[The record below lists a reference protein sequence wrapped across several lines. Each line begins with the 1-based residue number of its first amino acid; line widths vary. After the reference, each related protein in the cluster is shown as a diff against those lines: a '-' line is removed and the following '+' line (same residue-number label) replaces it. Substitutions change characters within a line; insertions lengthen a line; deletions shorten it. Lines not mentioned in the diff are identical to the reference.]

1 MSMSMPMSMSMSMPI
16 LRADQLVLRLG
27 ARTLLQQADLTL
39 QAGQM
44 YGLLGAN
51 GVGKTTLIRTLAG
64 LQPASAGQILL
75 QGQPLSAHSAMQRA
89 RLRAVLL
96 QQDDSVFWGSTLDY
110 VLLGGNRGNRGNR
123 DINRDINRDNSNTL
137 QARAL
142 DLLQELELE
151 RHAAADLRQL
161 SGGERQR
168 ARLAQTLLQG
178 SPLLLLDEPLTH
190 LDLRQ
195 QALVLAALRR
205 RVDAGA
211 CVLLSLHEPALAR
224 HSCEQV
230 VFLYDPARFDR
241 VREAPL
247 HSGLRAGPAPA
258 LLTPTEL
265 QLVYDC
271 QLDASLRPVHAGLVA
286 SPVHSSS

>member
-1 MSMSMPMSMSMSMPI
+1 MPMPTLTPM
-16 LRADQLVLRLG
+16 LRADQLGLRLG
-27 ARTLLQQADLTL
+27 TRTLLQQADLTL
-39 QAGQM
+39 QSGQM

-64 LQPASAGQILL
+64 LQAASAGQILL
-75 QGQPLSAHSAMQRA
+75 QGQPLSALGALQRA

-110 VLLGGNRGNRGNR
+110 VLLGGNRGNNRG
-123 DINRDINRDNSNTL
+123 NSNTL
-137 QARAL
+137 QARASA
-142 DLLQELELE
+142 LLQELELE

-168 ARLAQTLLQG
+168 ARLAQTLLQD

-230 VFLYDPARFDR
+230 VFMYDPARFDR
-241 VREAPL
+241 VREAPF
-247 HSGLRAGPAPA
+247 HSGLRSGSAPA

>member
-1 MSMSMPMSMSMSMPI
+1 MPMPTLTPM
-16 LRADQLVLRLG
+16 LRADQLGLRLG
-27 ARTLLQQADLTL
+27 TRTLLQQADLTL
-39 QAGQM
+39 QSGQM

-64 LQPASAGQILL
+64 LQAASAGQILL
-75 QGQPLSAHSAMQRA
+75 QGQPLSALGALQRA

-110 VLLGGNRGNRGNR
+110 VLLGGNRDNNRG
-123 DINRDINRDNSNTL
+123 NSNTL
-137 QARAL
+137 QARASA
-142 DLLQELELE
+142 LLQELELE

-168 ARLAQTLLQG
+168 ARLAQTLLQD

-230 VFLYDPARFDR
+230 VFMYDPARFDR
-241 VREAPL
+241 VREAPF
-247 HSGLRAGPAPA
+247 HSGLRSGSAPA

>member
-1 MSMSMPMSMSMSMPI
+1 MPMPMPM
-16 LRADQLVLRLG
+16 LRADQLGLRLG

-64 LQPASAGQILL
+64 LQTASAGQILL
-75 QGQPLSAHSAMQRA
+75 QGQPLSTLGALQRA

-110 VLLGGNRGNRGNR
+110 VLLGGTRDNNRG
-123 DINRDINRDNSNTL
+123 NSNTL
-137 QARAL
+137 QARASA
-142 DLLQELELE
+142 LLQELELE

-168 ARLAQTLLQG
+168 ARLAQTLLQD

-230 VFLYDPARFDR
+230 VFMYDPARFDR
-241 VREAPL
+241 VREAPF
-247 HSGLRAGPAPA
+247 HSGLRSGSTPA

>member
-1 MSMSMPMSMSMSMPI
+1 MPMPMPMPTLTPM
-16 LRADQLVLRLG
+16 LRADQLGLRLG
-27 ARTLLQQADLTL
+27 TRTLLQQADLTL

-64 LQPASAGQILL
+64 LQTASAGQILL
-75 QGQPLSAHSAMQRA
+75 QGQPLSTLGALQRA

-96 QQDDSVFWGSTLDY
+96 QQDDSVFWGSTLDF
-110 VLLGGNRGNRGNR
+110 VLLGGNRDNNRG
-123 DINRDINRDNSNTL
+123 NSNTL
-137 QARAL
+137 QARASA
-142 DLLQELELE
+142 LLQELELE

-168 ARLAQTLLQG
+168 ARLAQTLLQD

-230 VFLYDPARFDR
+230 VFMYDPARFDR
-241 VREAPL
+241 VREAPF
-247 HSGLRAGPAPA
+247 HSGLRSGSAPA

-271 QLDASLRPVHAGLVA
+271 QLDANLRPVHAGLVA

>member
-1 MSMSMPMSMSMSMPI
+1 MPMPMPMPTLTPM
-16 LRADQLVLRLG
+16 LRADQLGLRLG
-27 ARTLLQQADLTL
+27 TRTLLQQADLTL

-64 LQPASAGQILL
+64 LQTASAGQILL
-75 QGQPLSAHSAMQRA
+75 QGQPLSTLGALQRA

-96 QQDDSVFWGSTLDY
+96 QQDDSVFWGSTLDF
-110 VLLGGNRGNRGNR
+110 VLLGGNRDNNRG
-123 DINRDINRDNSNTL
+123 NSNTL
-137 QARAL
+137 QARASA
-142 DLLQELELE
+142 LLQELELE

-168 ARLAQTLLQG
+168 ARLAQTLLQD

-230 VFLYDPARFDR
+230 VFMYDPARFDR
-241 VREAPL
+241 VREAPF
-247 HSGLRAGPAPA
+247 HSGLRAGSAPA

-271 QLDASLRPVHAGLVA
+271 QLDANLRPVHAGLVA

>member
-1 MSMSMPMSMSMSMPI
+1 MPMPMPMPMPI

-64 LQPASAGQILL
+64 LQPASAGQIVL

-110 VLLGGNRGNRGNR
+110 VLLGGNCDNK
-123 DINRDINRDNSNTL
+123 RDNKRDNGNTL

-142 DLLQELELE
+142 DLLQELELQ

-195 QALVLAALRR
+195 QALVLSALRR

-224 HSCEQV
+224 HTCEQV
-230 VFLYDPARFDR
+230 VFMYDPARFDR
-241 VREAPL
+241 GREAPF
-247 HSGLRAGPAPA
+247 HSGLRAGSAPA

>member
-1 MSMSMPMSMSMSMPI
+1 MSMSMPMPMPMPI

-75 QGQPLSAHSAMQRA
+75 QGQPLSALGAMQRA

-110 VLLGGNRGNRGNR
+110 VLLGGNRGNRG
-123 DINRDINRDNSNTL
+123 NRDINRDNSNTL

-230 VFLYDPARFDR
+230 VFLYDQARFDR

-271 QLDASLRPVHAGLVA
+271 QLDADLRPVHAGLVA